1 VDHPFG
7 KAVVRAVERA
17 WGRRPV
23 IFPNLGG
30 TIPDYLFTR
39 GLGLPSIW
47 VPYAPHDEANHAP
60 NESMTIEGFLNGV
73 RSTAAALFE
82 LAAA

>member
-1 VDHPFG
+1 V
-7 KAVVRAVERA
+7 
-17 WGRRPV
+17 
-23 IFPNLGG
+23 
-30 TIPDYLFTR
+30 
-39 GLGLPSIW
+39 PSVW

-60 NESMTIEGFLNGV
+60 NESTTLEGFLNGV